1 MLDIFESEGLVD
13 NSRNMGDYMKS
24 RLTSMQDTCRHL
36 GDVRGRGLV
45 IGLDIVKDKA
55 TRERDPETTRKIITA
70 CCERGLIIGAV
81 SGNVIRVAPP
91 LVITKD
97 AADESL
103 DIMESVLT
111 SLD

>member
-1 MLDIFESEGLVD
+1 
-13 NSRNMGDYMKS
+13 MGAFMIS
-24 RLTSMQDTCRHL
+24 RLESMKEKCLYL

-45 IGLDIVKDKA
+45 IGLDIVKDKK
-55 TRERDPETTRKIITA
+55 TKERDPERTRAIIDE
-70 CCERGLIIGAV
+70 CCRNGLIIGAV

-97 AADESL
+97 EADESL

-111 SLD
+111 NLN